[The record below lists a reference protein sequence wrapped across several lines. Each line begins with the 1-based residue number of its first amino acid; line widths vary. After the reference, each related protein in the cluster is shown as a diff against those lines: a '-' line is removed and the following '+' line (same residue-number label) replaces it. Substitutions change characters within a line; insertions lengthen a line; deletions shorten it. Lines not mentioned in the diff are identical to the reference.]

1 MKRSALLLLCAC
13 VVGSAAGAGGKAGVK
28 GAKSGAVLSAAPSA
42 APAATAAGHGGGS
55 SVVLGTGVVAGA
67 VYTAPRYVPP
77 MDPQRDVTEQDCTK
91 PVDLTRGN
99 LKCK

>member
-1 MKRSALLLLCAC
+1 MKRTALLVVCAC
-13 VVGSAAGAGGKAGVK
+13 VVASAAAAGGKAGVK
-28 GAKSGAVLSAAPSA
+28 GARSGAVLSAAPSA
-42 APAATAAGHGGGS
+42 APAAAASGGGGS

-77 MDPQRDVTEQDCTK
+77 MDPKRDVTEQDCTK